1 MKRFSN
7 FGLFVAISIC
17 MAMLLSALS
26 MAADLKD
33 IKGHWAEEYIE
44 YGVEAGYISGYDD
57 GTFLPDKTVTRAE
70 FSKMINSAVK
80 ITSTGSA
87 KAEFTD
93 VESKD
98 WFFNEVK
105 KAENAGYITG
115 YEDGSFRPNNSVT
128 RQEAAVILS
137 RIVLPVAERKDVSS
151 FVDGK
156 IIDSWAK
163 DAVSMIAAKG
173 YIKGDESGKFL
184 PKNSLTRSQAAK
196 LICEFVKNENIVNGD
211 KNVEASSNEIVFSET
226 LFTDNVIFDFEDDVE
241 IDVTFKNC
249 KILGN
254 IIIRGGKVIVSLEDS
269 SAKIV
274 NVNTDDAY
282 IGLDKNSSVKH
293 TYIYAPVTLV
303 GNGFENIYLSGDELS
318 EGMVNIS
325 GDCKKVEVSGDV
337 IVSADI
343 IEKMVITS
351 KSNLVLQSGTVKS
364 LEVKAEAKGST
375 INLAKKA
382 VVESASNKAPVT
394 YVGSGTVEIA
404 NNEVTGVVYDGVTV
418 ETTTGKKAEGDGT
431 PTASSEFFD
440 GVTVSPSKN
449 KTGVS
454 LTTNISFVFK
464 NKILDNKGNSIDAEY
479 LEENLELR
487 KGSASG
493 TKTAFTASISS
504 GKNILVD
511 PASSLKASTKYYVVI
526 PEGTFTDEDGREND
540 EYVTYFTTKA
550 AADDEDDSSA
560 GSDDEDEPTVTMSP
574 KSGDDEVS
582 VNTTIKLTFSGT
594 LKAYSGTL
602 DEEYVEE
609 TIKIYEES
617 TSGDTVDFTAYIS
630 SKTITL
636 TPSRLLGDTKY
647 YVVIP
652 GNKFK
657 VGGDTLSKTTMSFT
671 TEEGLAITVSPENG
685 ATGVSTMPEITVSFA
700 EPMLQLNKNHDAL
713 TEDYIQ
719 DDVLLFRKSS
729 ATKTGDEYQV
739 SYSVTEIAE
748 NGRKFV
754 IVPDEE
760 LESGISY
767 YIIIQEESLY
777 GKTSESENKKVTSS
791 FKTASAMA
799 PMFYPTDGKE
809 NVSPATEIR
818 VSFSSELL
826 TYSTKSAERV
836 EVTDEYLDELINGDE
851 DGKNK
856 NRISLKRGT
865 KLLDITVTLDSDGK
879 TIIITP
885 DDALLEEKTYT
896 ISVAK
901 NCFYSS
907 DGKKAN
913 VAGTATFNTNEALSP
928 TFTPK
933 ADAEGVAVTT
943 NPTIKFSE
951 DIFNNEGEEIKN
963 SYLKNTAI
971 KFVDQY
977 GEDVEFTASIEGSTI
992 TVEPEENLEGNMEYT
1007 LTLAAGTITNE
1018 DGIAN
1023 AEKSVTFKTKIS
1035 YTITITPEKAETSV
1049 SPLVNPT
1056 VKFGTAVLTL
1066 DYGEVDADYAYDYI
1080 FLSEAKA
1087 ASDVDADNVV
1097 PATIDVGEDGRT
1109 FTLIPENA
1117 LEFGKKYYVNVA
1129 KGGFYYEDEETKN
1142 STASSYFTV
1151 IKEPVLSKV
1160 SVSSTTETQ
1169 AKISF
1174 TSSVKGTSDDELVVF
1189 VVEDEN
1195 GEVVGT
1201 KVVTTTASTT
1211 ITIRGL
1217 QAGTEYNFTTYLLCA
1232 GEIKSNEIEV
1242 SPLTKGTAPDPE
1254 EEDPVPGPNE
1264 TPIA

>member
-7 FGLFVAISIC
+7 FGLFVAVSLC

-44 YGVEAGYISGYDD
+44 YGVDAGYISGYAD

-87 KAEFTD
+87 KGEFTD
-93 VESKD
+93 VVTKD

-105 KAENAGYITG
+105 RAENAGYITG

-137 RIVLPVAERKDVSS
+137 RIVLPVAERKEISS
-151 FVDGK
+151 FTDGK
-156 IIDSWAK
+156 TIDTWAQ

-173 YIKGDESGKFL
+173 YIKGDENGKFL
-184 PKNSLTRSQAAK
+184 PKNALTRSQAAK
-196 LICEFVKNENIVNGD
+196 LICEFVKNENIVNND
-211 KNVEASSNEIVFSET
+211 KNTEASNNEIVFSET
-226 LFTDNVIFDFEDDVE
+226 LFTDNVIFNFEDDAEV
-241 IDVTFKNC
+241 DVTFKNC
-249 KILGN
+249 RILGN
-254 IIIRGGKVIVSLEDS
+254 VNIMGGKVTISLENS
-269 SAKIV
+269 VAKIV
-274 NVNTDDAY
+274 NVSTDDSY
-282 IGLDKNSSVKH
+282 IGLDKSSTVKN
-293 TYIYAPVTLV
+293 TYVYNPVTLV
-303 GNGFENIYLSGDELS
+303 GNGFENIYLSGADLS
-318 EGMVNIS
+318 DGIVNIS

-337 IVSADI
+337 FVSADI
-343 IEKMVITS
+343 VDKMVLTS
-351 KSNLVLQSGTVKS
+351 KSNLVIQSGTIKA
-364 LEVKAEAKGST
+364 LDVKAEAKGST

-382 VVESASNKAPVT
+382 VVEKADNKAAVT
-394 YVGSGTVEIA
+394 YVGSGTVEVA

-418 ETTTGKKAEGDGT
+418 EQTTGKKAEGDGT
-431 PTASSEFFD
+431 PTASSEFFE
-440 GVTVSPSKN
+440 GLTVTPSKG
-449 KTGVS
+449 KTNVAI
-454 LTTNISFVFK
+454 TTNVSFSFK
-464 NKILDNKGNSIDAEY
+464 NKIYDNKGKSISAGY
-479 LEENLELR
+479 LEDSLELR
-487 KGSASG
+487 KGSANG
-493 TKTAFTASISS
+493 TRIAFTASIASD
-504 GKNILVD
+504 KNILVD
-511 PASSLKASTKYYVVI
+511 PASNLASSTKYYVVI
-526 PEGTFTDEDGREND
+526 PEGTFKDEDGREND

-550 AADDEDDSSA
+550 ADSDDDGGSAGADDEDA
-560 GSDDEDEPTVTMSP
+560 TVTMSP
-574 KSGDDEVS
+574 KSGEKDVS

-602 DEEYVEE
+602 DEDYVED
-609 TIKIYEES
+609 TIEIYEGS
-617 TSGDTVDFTAYIS
+617 TSGDTVDFSATIS

-636 TPSRLLGDTKY
+636 TPTRLLGDTKY

-652 GNKFK
+652 NNKFK
-657 VGGDTLSKTTMSFT
+657 VGGSTLSKTTMSFT
-671 TEEGLAITVSPENG
+671 TGEGLAITISPENG
-685 ATGVSTMPEITVSFA
+685 ATGVSTLPEITVTFA

-791 FKTASAMA
+791 FKTATAMA

-865 KLLDITVTLDSDGK
+865 KLLDITATLDSDGK

-913 VAGTATFNTNEALSP
+913 AAGTATFNTNEALSP

-933 ADAEGVAVTT
+933 DDAEGVDVTK

-951 DIFNNEGEEIKN
+951 NIFNNEGEEIKN

-1007 LTLAAGTITNE
+1007 LTLVAGAITNE

-1023 AEKSVTFKTKIS
+1023 AEKSVTFKTKVS

-1056 VKFGTAVLTL
+1056 VKFGTPVLAL
-1066 DYGEVDADYAYDYI
+1066 DYKEVDADYAYDYI
-1080 FLSEAKA
+1080 FLSETKA

-1129 KGGFYYEDEETKN
+1129 KGGFYYEDEKTKN
-1142 STASSYFTV
+1142 SAASSYFTV

-1242 SPLTKGTAPDPE
+1242 SPLTKGTAPESDDD
-1254 EEDPVPGPNE
+1254 DPVPGLNE